1 MSNENS
7 LIASR
12 WYVKEQWGWSY
23 DTYISDEDAL
33 DYLKALLICTKG
45 DDIISEPE
53 REYVIGFAACREL
66 PSSVIEAASAYDANE
81 DIVDIMCRSSIV
93 QKAKKGMIY
102 WAIKACSADAEYN
115 NQEKAAVRYMAGLM
129 GVSEQIVEEIEA
141 VIIEEQK
148 LKEKRNALVYDST
161 VLWE

>member
-23 DTYISDEDAL
+23 DSYISEEDAL
-33 DYLKALLICTKG
+33 AYLKALLICTKG
-45 DDIISEPE
+45 DGIISEAE
-53 REYVIGFAACREL
+53 REYVIGFVACREL
-66 PSSVIEAASAYDANE
+66 PLSIIEAARTYDANE
-81 DIVDIMCRSSIV
+81 DIADIISHNTIV
-93 QKAKKGMIY
+93 QKGKKAIIY

-115 NQEKAAVRYMAGLM
+115 NQEKAAVRKMAGLM
-129 GVSEQIVEEIEA
+129 GVPEEIVEEIEA